1 MGREYKLN
9 KSELTRLK
17 INSKIYA
24 QFLPV
29 LKLKQEQLQ
38 IEQTRIKKIILSIE
52 KEYILLKENVFSN
65 TSIFSDE
72 LNPYDIENLITP
84 QSIDIY
90 KKSVAGVNI
99 PILREIIST
108 KRDIDIFMAPPWL
121 LFILPQL
128 DILVKKDIEIKIIT
142 KQYYLITK
150 ELKKSTQKVN
160 LFEKILIPET
170 NEAIKKIKIFLGDEE
185 VAAVGRAKIAKSK
198 NIQDLNF

>member
-17 INSKIYA
+17 INFKIYA

-84 QSIDIY
+84 KSIDIY

>member
-17 INSKIYA
+17 INFKIYA

-38 IEQTRIKKIILSIE
+38 IEQIRIKRVMLGIE
-52 KEYILLKENVFSN
+52 KEYILMKENIFSN
-65 TSIFSDE
+65 TSIFFDE
-72 LNPYDIENLITP
+72 TNPYDIENLIKP
-84 QSIDIY
+84 ISIDIY

-99 PILREIIST
+99 PILREIINNKS
-108 KRDIDIFMAPPWL
+108 DIDVFMAPPWL

-128 DILVKKDIEIKIIT
+128 RILVKKDIEIKIIT
-142 KQYYLITK
+142 KQYDLITK

-170 NEAIKKIKIFLGDEE
+170 NEAIKRIKIFLGDEE
-185 VAAVGRAKIAKSK
+185 VAAVGRAKIAKNKNSK
-198 NIQDLNF
+198 DLNF